1 MVHFLVTD
9 LFIVHDRGGWWYDV
23 ILHQY
28 ATLDIFVLQECVQ
41 PGVNEIQRIQPREV
55 SSHYDFHYP
64 KGVSVRAINAVRT
77 GSIK

>member
-28 ATLDIFVLQECVQ
+28 ATLDIFMLQECVQ
-41 PGVNEIQRIQPREV
+41 PGVNEIQRI
-55 SSHYDFHYP
+55 
-64 KGVSVRAINAVRT
+64 
-77 GSIK
+77 